1 MVYAWAVVCLS
12 LPVLAQAILN
22 HAQLH
27 WTGSWVSQWYIVV
40 SSTPT
45 ALCHQISWCQS
56 RSSRCLNDGQRG
68 LRGSCST
75 YLGDNPPCSCPR
87 SPPPLAPSDSQG
99 LFPWSC
105 FIHTLE
111 NLFFCSPIDIIS
123 GFHGNLWGRTQGILR
138 KNWVL
143 VSPTCEC
150 MLTTHMMA
158 VFTALLVVLT
168 YVKYGEKSLRDCLT

>member
-27 WTGSWVSQWYIVV
+27 WTGSWVSQWYVVV
-40 SSTPT
+40 SSMPK
-45 ALCHQISWCQS
+45 ALCNQISWCQS

-75 YLGDNPPCSCPR
+75 CLGDNPPCSCPR
-87 SPPPLAPSDSQG
+87 SPPPLVPSDSQG

-111 NLFFCSPIDIIS
+111 NLFFLFPYRHNFRFPWKPLREDPGYLKKELSLGKPHLWMYAHNTHDGSIHCPISCS
-123 GFHGNLWGRTQGILR
+123 NL
-138 KNWVL
+138 
-143 VSPTCEC
+143 C
-150 MLTTHMMA
+150 
-158 VFTALLVVLT
+158 
-168 YVKYGEKSLRDCLT
+168 